1 MTKEIFD
8 EFSLSF
14 VSCLCSRAE
23 VKGLLLSYYFSV
35 FGIGVRNRFGIG
47 ILVAVVFVLK
57 VCSLSLSVDGFF
69 CFGARLFS
77 LDSLEGWEYRNE
89 GVELGK
95 ADNDRDN
102 A

>member
-1 MTKEIFD
+1 MPKSKVFFCLIIF
-8 EFSLSF
+8 LYLVLVF
-14 VSCLCSRAE
+14 VIDLGFQFA
-23 VKGLLLSYYFSV
+23 
-35 FGIGVRNRFGIG
+35 I
-47 ILVAVVFVLK
+47 VFVLK

-89 GVELGK
+89 GVELEK

>member
-1 MTKEIFD
+1 MPKSKVFFCLIIF
-8 EFSLSF
+8 LYLVLVF
-14 VSCLCSRAE
+14 VIDL
-23 VKGLLLSYYFSV
+23 GLGFQ
-35 FGIGVRNRFGIG
+35 FT
-47 ILVAVVFVLK
+47 VVFVLK

-69 CFGARLFS
+69 CFGARLSS
-77 LDSLEGWEYRNE
+77 LDSLEGWEYRSE